1 MRLTIASSDWYDY
14 HMYRI
19 TIKEGKEK
27 LPMKHHPWIFSGA
40 ISRIEPRFAAGDWA
54 DVFTSDGRF
63 IAHGWYDEK
72 SHIIL
77 HLLSWDE
84 DETMSGKFV
93 QKLAETSIAR
103 RDGMLDEDGT
113 NALRLIHGEADF
125 LPGVAVDIYAG
136 IARIVISSRFGDHF
150 LQDIVRAVQEEIDPE
165 RIEAVVDR
173 SYASAE
179 NLKAYRRIFINGEE
193 TEKDEGF
200 ADHLFLEDHILYS
213 LEQGNVQKSGF
224 YCDQRENRKIAEGY
238 AEGRNVLDLFSYT
251 GGFTLHVLRGG
262 CKSVKAVDSSE
273 SALQALMEQ
282 VKLNENHGNIP
293 KGSSDRL
300 SAETADCFE
309 YIRSINE
316 NEYDMIILDPP
327 KLAKTKSA
335 LENALRAYKD
345 LNRVAMMK
353 IRDGGIIF
361 TFSCSGAVSRE
372 DFRMM
377 LGWAAKDA
385 GAEVQIL
392 NTLSAGPDHPI
403 RLSFP
408 ESEYLKG
415 YAIRVLK

>member
-1 MRLTIASSDWYDY
+1 MTIASHDWYDNP
-14 HMYRI
+14 MYRI

-40 ISRIEPRFAAGDWA
+40 ISRTEPRFTSGDWA
-54 DVFTSDGRF
+54 DVYTSDGRF

-84 DETMSGKFV
+84 EETMSGQSV
-93 QKLAETSIAR
+93 QELAVESIR
-103 RDGMLDEDGT
+103 RRMEMIDSDGT

-136 IARIVISSRFGDHF
+136 IARIVISSRFADHF
-150 LQDIVRAVQEEIDPE
+150 LHDIVKAVQEEADPE
-165 RIEAVVDR
+165 MIEAVVDR
-173 SYASAE
+173 SYASSE
-179 NLKAYRRIFINGEE
+179 NLREYRRIFINGEE
-193 TEKDEGF
+193 TDKEDGTGN
-200 ADHLFLEDHILYS
+200 HLFLEDSLLYS
-213 LEQGNVQKSGF
+213 LERGNMQKSGF
-224 YCDQRENRKIAEGY
+224 YCDQRENRKIAESY
-238 AEGRNVLDLFSYT
+238 AEGRDVLDLFSYT

-262 CKSVKAVDSSE
+262 CRSVKAVDSSE
-273 SALQALMEQ
+273 SALKTLQSQ
-282 VKLNENHGNIP
+282 VQLNIDNGNIP
-293 KGSSDRL
+293 ADSSARL
-300 SAETADCFE
+300 SAVAADCFE
-309 YIRSINE
+309 YIRSIGE
-316 NEYDMIILDPP
+316 NEYDMMILDPP

-335 LENALRAYKD
+335 LDNALKAYKD

-353 IRDGGIIF
+353 IGNGGIIF

-385 GAEVQIL
+385 GVEIQIL
-392 NTLSAGPDHPI
+392 ETLSAGPDHPI

-415 YAIRVLK
+415 YVLRVLK

>member
-1 MRLTIASSDWYDY
+1 
-14 HMYRI
+14 MYRI

-40 ISRIEPRFAAGDWA
+40 ISRTEPRFTTGDWA
-54 DVFTSDGRF
+54 DVYTSDGRF

-84 DETMSGKFV
+84 EETMSGQSV
-93 QKLAETSIAR
+93 QELAVESIR
-103 RDGMLDEDGT
+103 RRMEMIDSDGT

-136 IARIVISSRFGDHF
+136 IARIVISSRFADHF
-150 LQDIVRAVQEEIDPE
+150 LHDIVKAVQEEADPE
-165 RIEAVVDR
+165 MIEAVVDR
-173 SYASAE
+173 SYASSE
-179 NLKAYRRIFINGEE
+179 NLREYRRIFINGEE
-193 TEKDEGF
+193 TDKEDGTGN
-200 ADHLFLEDHILYS
+200 HLFLEDSLLYS
-213 LEQGNVQKSGF
+213 LERGNMQKSGF
-224 YCDQRENRKIAEGY
+224 YCDQRENRKIAESY
-238 AEGRNVLDLFSYT
+238 AEGRDVLDLFSYT

-262 CKSVKAVDSSE
+262 CRSVKAVDSSE
-273 SALQALMEQ
+273 SALKTLQSQ
-282 VKLNENHGNIP
+282 VQLNIDNGNIP
-293 KGSSDRL
+293 ADSSARL
-300 SAETADCFE
+300 SAAAADCFE
-309 YIRSINE
+309 YIRSIGE
-316 NEYDMIILDPP
+316 NEYDMMILDPP

-335 LENALRAYKD
+335 LDNALKAYKD

-353 IRDGGIIF
+353 IGNGGIIF

-385 GAEVQIL
+385 GVEIQIL
-392 NTLSAGPDHPI
+392 ETLSAGPDHPI

-415 YAIRVLK
+415 YVLRVLK